1 MSAYDPHKSK
11 MGFHPRSQVSEVE
24 SRKREAVLR
33 LAERHFTA
41 AEFSALVADMA
52 NGDVGVHL
60 RRWHRAHAQVLGGG
74 DGE

>member
-1 MSAYDPHKSK
+1 MSAYDPRKSK

-41 AEFSALVADMA
+41 AEFSTLMADMA
-52 NGDVGVHL
+52 NGDVDVRIYDDGI
-60 RRWHRAHAQVLGGG
+60 VLMRKF
-74 DGE
+74 